1 MVADTRKFVAIALFT
16 VLLIGLVNLAW
27 WLHYHRTE
35 QLLEQQ
41 LSRRLA
47 AAARVGT
54 LALPSERVDSLLTG
68 DIETYIHVAATLED
82 IRRTDSLAEM
92 FVLDENHRY
101 LVTTLVEVDSVYLL
115 ADLNRRYVD
124 SLLFGLTD
132 QAVVTPSYQTGRVYL
147 KSAFTALTGLE
158 GYPVA
163 VLGVEANVDY
173 FDSLADLRRSLWYAT
188 VLSVVGGLLL
198 GAVFLLL
205 QHRINRAEQQ
215 LYLGQTQTFL
225 GRMVAVV
232 AHELKNPLMIIRGSA
247 ERLVKKTSAEEAA
260 YIEDEVDRLNEI
272 VTGYLEF
279 ARGDAA
285 LVESESPA
293 PFDLAELLGSI
304 REHIGGKYPD
314 TEIIWGEV
322 DAPGVLPMSGFRRS
336 LRQVLFN
343 LLANGVEAC
352 QAAGKPVRLDM
363 VVADNRDRV
372 KLALTDHGGGM
383 SKSELRR
390 VFTPFYTTKRT
401 GSGIGLYLSRK
412 LIEQMGG
419 SIRIESSPGEWTKV
433 VIELPKQPR
442 N

>member
-54 LALPSERVDSLLTG
+54 LTLPPERVDSLLTG

-82 IRRTDSLAEM
+82 IRRADSLAEM

-163 VLGVEANVDY
+163 VLGVEANV
-173 FDSLADLRRSLWYAT
+173 
-188 VLSVVGGLLL
+188 
-198 GAVFLLL
+198 
-205 QHRINRAEQQ
+205 E
-215 LYLGQTQTFL
+215 
-225 GRMVAVV
+225 
-232 AHELKNPLMIIRGSA
+232 
-247 ERLVKKTSAEEAA
+247 
-260 YIEDEVDRLNEI
+260 
-272 VTGYLEF
+272 GYLP
-279 ARGDAA
+279 
-285 LVESESPA
+285 L
-293 PFDLAELLGSI
+293 
-304 REHIGGKYPD
+304 H
-314 TEIIWGEV
+314 
-322 DAPGVLPMSGFRRS
+322 S
-336 LRQVLFN
+336 L
-343 LLANGVEAC
+343 
-352 QAAGKPVRLDM
+352 
-363 VVADNRDRV
+363 
-372 KLALTDHGGGM
+372 
-383 SKSELRR
+383 
-390 VFTPFYTTKRT
+390 
-401 GSGIGLYLSRK
+401 
-412 LIEQMGG
+412 
-419 SIRIESSPGEWTKV
+419 
-433 VIELPKQPR
+433 
-442 N
+442 